1 MICYLDTSALVKLY
15 VREEGSD
22 QVGDLINNSFVIATC
37 KIAFAEARA
46 AFARGYREGI
56 ITHNDYRIIVNSFLN
71 DWNRYLVLEISD
83 PLVLLAG
90 DLAEKQ
96 RLRGFDAIHL
106 AAALIFSQQVKQ
118 LVTVSCW
125 DRRLWEAFQAYNFPL
140 LPSAFEG

>member
-1 MICYLDTSALVKLY
+1 M
-15 VREEGSD
+15 
-22 QVGDLINNSFVIATC
+22 ATC

-56 ITHNDYRIIVNSFLN
+56 IIHNDYRMIVNSFLN

-90 DLAEKQ
+90 DLAEEQ

-106 AAALIFSQQVKQ
+106 AAALIFSRAPVK
-118 LVTVSCW
+118 
-125 DRRLWEAFQAYNFPL
+125 
-140 LPSAFEG
+140 